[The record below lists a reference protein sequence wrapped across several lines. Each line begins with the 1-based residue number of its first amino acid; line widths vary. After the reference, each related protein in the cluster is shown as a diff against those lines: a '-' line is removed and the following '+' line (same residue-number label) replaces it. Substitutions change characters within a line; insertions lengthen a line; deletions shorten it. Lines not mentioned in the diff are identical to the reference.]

1 MDQTVDVNRSFYE
14 SHWASHWKA
23 RFMYDPISKRNIAQD
38 CLRRA
43 GAWPVGKRV
52 LDIGFG
58 FGLILFSLDRSN
70 RIAGIELAQSAV
82 EFARAQASRL
92 GFRDSEFVHYGG
104 SGLLPLPDASY
115 DLIVC
120 SHVLEHVPDDR
131 FLLREIGRLLAPGGR
146 AFLNVPI
153 NEEHFAD
160 PNHVRKYTPES
171 FRTLLKETGFGVRFE
186 CEADRLWD
194 CFGWFFEKGYHH
206 LPLVGFALSSMIN
219 VAASSLPYGLVSRLE
234 RALVRARPRQFA
246 ALVGFSGVSDGR
258 I

>member
-1 MDQTVDVNRSFYE
+1 MADTLDVNRSFYE

-38 CLRRA
+38 LLRKT
-43 GAWPVGKRV
+43 GAWPLGKRV

-70 RIAGIELAQSAV
+70 RITGVELASSAV
-82 EFARAQASRL
+82 EFARGRAKRF
-92 GFRDSEFVHYGG
+92 GFREFEFVQYAGA
-104 SGLLPLPDASY
+104 GLLPLRDRSY
-115 DLIVC
+115 DLVIC

-131 FLLREIGRLLAPGGR
+131 FLLREIGRLLAPGGK

-160 PNHVRKYTPES
+160 PNHVRKYTTEG
-171 FRTLLKETGFGVRFE
+171 FRQLLREEGFALRSE

-194 CFGWFFEKGYHH
+194 CFGWFFEKGYHD
-206 LPLVGFALSSMIN
+206 LPLLGFPLSSLIN
-219 VAASSLPYGLVSRLE
+219 VTASSLPYAVVTRLE
-234 RALVRARPRQFA
+234 RVMARAKPRQFA
-246 ALVGFSGVSDGR
+246 TVSDFSGVAAGP